1 MNFSNRAESDANRK
15 HDRDSAR
22 RHRLAQELRRGADEQ
37 DPRADAQ
44 QQLADDLH
52 AASKVVHDQTIT
64 ILAPSQD
71 DHMDDEDEDEDGG
84 QRNHEGVDRQAQGV
98 DEEEEEDNH
107 SGPSLSMAANRLL
120 LDEQSS
126 SM

>member
-1 MNFSNRAESDANRK
+1 
-15 HDRDSAR
+15 
-22 RHRLAQELRRGADEQ
+22 
-37 DPRADAQ
+37 
-44 QQLADDLH
+44 
-52 AASKVVHDQTIT
+52 
-64 ILAPSQD
+64 
-71 DHMDDEDEDEDGG
+71 MDDEDEDEDGG